1 MGAGGQYITVLPEFD
16 MVVAHKTDT
25 SQASPHGPGQR
36 RRSVT
41 GREYDAILRM
51 LISARPAYSIGQ

>member
-1 MGAGGQYITVLPEFD
+1 MGAGGQFITILPELD

-25 SQASPHGPGQR
+25 SQVSPHGPGQR

-41 GREYDAILRM
+41 DA
-51 LISARPAYSIGQ
+51 STTPS

>member
-1 MGAGGQYITVLPEFD
+1 

-25 SQASPHGPGQR
+25 SQVSPHGTGQR

-51 LISARPAYSIGQ
+51 LISARPAYAAGQ